1 MILEKLAITSN
12 CSSMHSAI
20 SCVIIYGSFCLY
32 SLFRSFS
39 VKTYHIICIHRPLF
53 EVLFP
58 CQVVTFY
65 KIVQNLLEQFFF
77 NPFISL
83 SLSPSLLFSISCRT
97 ELFKQPLARSNSTN
111 ASYTCQIFS
120 LHFNFQKQRRFVTCV
135 ITGII
140 LQTRNDRS
148 KLFVFKK
155 WRLKLELL

>member
-77 NPFISL
+77 NSFISPL
-83 SLSPSLLFSISCRT
+83 SLLFSISCRT
-97 ELFKQPLARSNSTN
+97 ENFKQPFARLNSTN
-111 ASYTCQIFS
+111 ASHTCQIFS
-120 LHFNFQKQRRFVTCV
+120 LHFNFQKQRRLVTCV
-135 ITGII
+135 III
-140 LQTRNDRS
+140 RLQTRNDRNEFRFLRS
-148 KLFVFKK
+148 EDTK
-155 WRLKLELL
+155 

>member
-83 SLSPSLLFSISCRT
+83 SLSLSLSLYSFPSLV
-97 ELFKQPLARSNSTN
+97 E
-111 ASYTCQIFS
+111 
-120 LHFNFQKQRRFVTCV
+120 
-135 ITGII
+135 
-140 LQTRNDRS
+140 
-148 KLFVFKK
+148 
-155 WRLKLELL
+155 LKLKATFREVKFNKCILYMSNLFASFQFSKTTEICYVCDNYSTANK

>member
-83 SLSPSLLFSISCRT
+83 SLSLSPYSFPSLVELNSLSNLSRGQIQQMHLIHVRSFRFISIS
-97 ELFKQPLARSNSTN
+97 KNN
-111 ASYTCQIFS
+111 
-120 LHFNFQKQRRFVTCV
+120 
-135 ITGII
+135 G
-140 LQTRNDRS
+140 D
-148 KLFVFKK
+148 
-155 WRLKLELL
+155 LLLV

>member
-77 NPFISL
+77 NPFISFSL
-83 SLSPSLLFSISCRT
+83 SLSLSLFSISCRT
-97 ELFKQPLARSNSTN
+97 ENFKQPFARLNSTN
-111 ASYTCQIFS
+111 ASHTCQIFS

-135 ITGII
+135 III
-140 LQTRNDRS
+140 
-148 KLFVFKK
+148 
-155 WRLKLELL
+155 RL

>member
-83 SLSPSLLFSISCRT
+83 SLSLSLSLLFSISCRT
-97 ELFKQPLARSNSTN
+97 ENFKQPLARLNSTN
-111 ASYTCQIFS
+111 ASHTCQIFS

-135 ITGII
+135 III
-140 LQTRNDRS
+140 RLQTSNDRN
-148 KLFVFKK
+148 KFWIFKK
-155 WRLKLELL
+155 